1 MSPLAKAWRHNEK
14 LPMHFPNHI
23 TARTKYRAS
32 ALILWVVLLT
42 IIGLLLLLAMPT
54 VRRPT
59 DAEAKSEQA
68 VLVVKSA
75 MKLPFATYKLDI
87 GSYPTTMEGL
97 QAFITAPTGKEDKWR
112 GPYIDI
118 SYKGMLR
125 DPWSEPYLYLLPG
138 THNPDGYDLFS
149 KGPDKIAG
157 TADDIGN
164 W

>member
-1 MSPLAKAWRHNEK
+1 
-14 LPMHFPNHI
+14 MHFSNHI
-23 TARTKYRAS
+23 TAWAKHRAS
-32 ALILWVVLLT
+32 VHISWVVLLT
-42 IIGLLLLLAMPT
+42 IIGVLLLLAMPT

-59 DAEAKSEQA
+59 DVEAKAEQA
-68 VLVVKSA
+68 GLIVTRA
-75 MKLPFATYKLDI
+75 MKLPFATYKFDM
-87 GSYPTTMEGL
+87 GSDPTTTEGL
-97 QAFITAPTGKEDKWR
+97 QAFFTAPVGKEDKWR

-118 SYKGMLR
+118 SYKAMLR
-125 DPWSEPYLYLLPG
+125 DPWNEPYVYRQPG